1 MTSKNSPVIDPNDVH
16 VNNLMSE
23 NDMIN
28 ASTKKCDL
36 LTVSYDDEDISDQA
50 VANAAIA
57 TTAYKWTNN
66 ANKNN
71 KRVNVTKAKP
81 S

>member
-1 MTSKNSPVIDPNDVH
+1 MM
-16 VNNLMSE
+16 L
-23 NDMIN
+23 N

-57 TTAYKWTNN
+57 TTAYK
-66 ANKNN
+66 
-71 KRVNVTKAKP
+71 
-81 S
+81 

>member
-23 NDMIN
+23 NDMLN

-36 LTVSYDDEDISDQA
+36 LAVSYDDEDISDQA
-50 VANAAIA
+50 VVNAAIA

-66 ANKNN
+66 GNKNN
-71 KRVNVTKAKP
+71 KRVNDTKARP

>member
-23 NDMIN
+23 NDMLN
-28 ASTKKCDL
+28 ASTKKCDR
-36 LTVSYDDEDISDQA
+36 LTVSFDDEDISDQA

-57 TTAYKWTNN
+57 TTAYK
-66 ANKNN
+66 
-71 KRVNVTKAKP
+71 
-81 S
+81 